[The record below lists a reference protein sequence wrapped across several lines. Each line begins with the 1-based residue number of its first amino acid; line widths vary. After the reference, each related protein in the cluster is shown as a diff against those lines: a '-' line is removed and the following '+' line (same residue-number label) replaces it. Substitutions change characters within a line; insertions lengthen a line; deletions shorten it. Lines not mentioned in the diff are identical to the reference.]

1 MCSRVITIF
10 LTVVPASA
18 TVKRRR
24 GYQTVMWLLA
34 ICAATATAFA
44 QQTAKDLSDASL
56 EELSNI
62 QVYSASKHMQ
72 SASDAPASVT
82 VVTADEIQKYGYRNL
97 ADILRSV
104 PGFYVTYDRDYT
116 FVGVRG
122 FGRLGDWNSRILVL
136 IDGHRIN
143 NNVLGQ
149 AMLGNEFLVDVDM
162 IERVEIV
169 RGPSSSLYGANAFF
183 AVINVITRTA
193 KQVQDWEFSFQRGSF
208 GTDEGRA
215 TYGHQFHDLGV
226 LLSGTFYNS
235 SGQTLFFPQFDSP
248 ATNYGI
254 TRDTDYESYK
264 HILATLTFD
273 GFTLQG
279 LFSTRDK
286 GVPTAYFGAVF
297 NDPADHNVDSHQ
309 YVSLDYQHPIGK
321 WQLDAGTSY
330 DQARLQGP
338 VPEAP
343 SMPGDPIVLSTF
355 SFRGNWWTGD
365 IKVSRDLFERNHL
378 TLGSEIRDNLR
389 QDQGDLLNP
398 PDAFTPVPNSSLI
411 TALYAQDEFGI
422 TSRLTLNA
430 GFRYDHYS
438 TFGGT
443 TNPRAALI
451 FRAAAK
457 TTLKLL
463 YGNAFSAPD
472 VYEISPDFGGFY
484 DNNFKLQPE
493 HIQSLEARAEQGLGE
508 HFQLAGGVYRNRIDD
523 LITLVQVSSDENFQ
537 YQNSGNADALGMDV
551 EVTGRASN
559 GLQGKASFDY
569 VDAYNETSGHPQLN
583 NSPGPMAK
591 LNLIVPL
598 IDQRLSAGVEGQFL
612 GRRLTLLQDSL
623 SSYQVFNVTLLGH
636 TIGKHLDL
644 AASAFNILNKK
655 YFDPG
660 RPEDPEDA
668 IQQDGRSLRIKI
680 TGRF

>member
-1 MCSRVITIF
+1 VPSVPSHPAPGRRWARSQSVFHWLTIF
-10 LTVVPASA
+10 AF
-18 TVKRRR
+18 
-24 GYQTVMWLLA
+24 
-34 ICAATATAFA
+34 TATAVA
-44 QQTAKDLSDASL
+44 QQEKKDLTALSL

-62 QVYSASKHMQ
+62 QVYTASKHMQ
-72 SASDAPASVT
+72 NASDAPASIT
-82 VVTADEIQKYGYRNL
+82 VVDSNEIQRFGYRNL
-97 ADILRSV
+97 ADILRGV
-104 PGFYVTYDRDYT
+104 PGFYLTYDRDYT

-183 AVINVITRTA
+183 AVINVITRTT
-193 KQVQDWEFSFQRGSF
+193 KQVKDWELSFQTGSF
-208 GTDEGRA
+208 GTYEGRA
-215 TYGHQFHDLGV
+215 TYGHQFHGLGV
-226 LLSGTFYNS
+226 LFSGTFYDS
-235 SGQTLFFPQFDSP
+235 KGQRLFFPEFNSP
-248 ATNYGI
+248 ATNNGI
-254 TRDTDYESYK
+254 TSDTDYESYK
-264 HILATLTFD
+264 HILATLTFR

-297 NDPADHNVDSHQ
+297 NDPGDFNVDSHQ
-309 YVSLDYQHPIGK
+309 YVNLGYQHSIEK
-321 WQLDAGTSY
+321 WQVDAHSSY

-343 SMPGDPIVLSTF
+343 VVPGGPVVLDTF
-355 SFRGNWWTGD
+355 SFRGNWWTGEV
-365 IKVSRDLFERNHL
+365 KVSGDLYERNHI

-398 PDAFTPVPNSSLI
+398 PNVFSEEPNSSLI
-411 TALYAQDEFGI
+411 TALYAQDELSI

-430 GFRYDHYS
+430 GVRYDHYS

-443 TNPRAALI
+443 TNPRLALI
-451 FRAAAK
+451 YRPTSK

-463 YGNAFSAPD
+463 YGDAFSAPD
-472 VYEISPDFGGFY
+472 VYEISPDFGSFY
-484 DNNFKLQPE
+484 DDNLKLQPE
-493 HIQSLEARAEQGLGE
+493 HIQSFEARVQQGLGQY
-508 HFQLAGGVYRNRIDD
+508 FQLSSGVYRNRIDD
-523 LITLVQVSSDENFQ
+523 LITLVSVPTDGNFQ
-537 YQNSGNADALGMDV
+537 YQNNGNAQATGMDL
-551 EVTGRASN
+551 EFTGRATN

-569 VDAYNETSGHPQLN
+569 VDAYNDSAGHPSLD
-583 NSPGPMAK
+583 NSPRRLAK
-591 LNLIVPL
+591 FNLTVPL
-598 IDQRLSAGVEGQFL
+598 IEQSLLLGVDGQFL
-612 GRRLTLLQDSL
+612 GRRLTLSQDSL
-623 SSYQVFNVTLLGH
+623 SSYQVFNLTLLGH
-636 TIGKHLDL
+636 EFKKHLDV
-644 AASAFNILNKK
+644 AASVFNVLDKK

-668 IQQDGRSLRIKI
+668 IQQDGRSFRIKI
-680 TGRF
+680 TARF

>member
-1 MCSRVITIF
+1 M
-10 LTVVPASA
+10 
-18 TVKRRR
+18 
-24 GYQTVMWLLA
+24 
-34 ICAATATAFA
+34 A
-44 QQTAKDLSDASL
+44 QQETKDLSEASL
-56 EELSNI
+56 EELTNI

-72 SASDAPASVT
+72 SATEAPASVT

-136 IDGHRIN
+136 IDGHRSN

-169 RGPSSSLYGANAFF
+169 CGPSSSLYGANAFF
-183 AVINVITRTA
+183 AVINVVTRTT
-193 KQVQDWEFSFQRGSF
+193 KQVKDWELSFQTGSF

-215 TYGHQFHDLGV
+215 TYGHQFHNLGV

-235 SGQTLFFPQFDSP
+235 SGQTLFFPQFNSP
-248 ATNYGI
+248 ATNYGV
-254 TRDTDYESYK
+254 TSDTDYESYK
-264 HILATLTFD
+264 HILATLTYH

-297 NDPADHNVDSHQ
+297 NDPGAYNIDSHQ
-309 YVSLDYQHPIGK
+309 YVRLDYQHALGK
-321 WQLDAGTSY
+321 WQLDTGTSY

-343 SMPGDPIVLSTF
+343 LMAGEPVVLSTY
-355 SFRGNWWTGD
+355 SFRGNWWTGEA
-365 IKVSRDLFERNHL
+365 KVSRDLFEGNRL
-378 TLGSEIRDNLR
+378 TLGSEVRDNLR
-389 QDQGDLLNP
+389 QDQGNEVNP
-398 PDAFTPVPNSSLI
+398 PNLFTPEPNSSLI
-411 TALYAQDEFGI
+411 TAFYAQDEFAL

-430 GFRYDHYS
+430 GVRYDHYS

-451 FRAAAK
+451 FRAAEK

-472 VYEISPDFGGFY
+472 VYQTSPDFGAFY
-484 DNNFKLQPE
+484 DDNLKLQPE
-493 HIQSLEARAEQGLGE
+493 RIQSLEARAEQGLGRY
-508 HFQLAGGVYRNRIDD
+508 FQLSGGVYNNQIYN
-523 LITLVQVSSDENFQ
+523 LISLVSVPSDGNFQ
-537 YQNSGNADALGMDV
+537 YQNTGGAQATGMDV
-551 EVTGRASN
+551 ELSGRATS

-569 VDAYNETSGHPQLN
+569 VDAHDDGVGHPALD

-591 LNLIVPL
+591 LNLIVPVAHKWL
-598 IDQRLSAGVEGQFL
+598 FAGVEGQFL
-612 GRRLTLLQDSL
+612 GRRLTLLGDSVG
-623 SSYQVFNVTLLGH
+623 SYQVFNFTLLGH
-636 TIGKHLDL
+636 TVGKHLDV
-644 AASAFNILNKK
+644 AASVFNLLDKK

-660 RPEDPEDA
+660 RPEDPENA
-668 IQQDGRSLRIKI
+668 IQQDGRSVLIKI

>member
-1 MCSRVITIF
+1 VFRWLTIF
-10 LTVVPASA
+10 AF
-18 TVKRRR
+18 
-24 GYQTVMWLLA
+24 
-34 ICAATATAFA
+34 TATAVA
-44 QQTAKDLSDASL
+44 QQEKKDLTVLSL

-62 QVYSASKHMQ
+62 QVYTASKHMQ
-72 SASDAPASVT
+72 NASDAPASIT
-82 VVTADEIQKYGYRNL
+82 VVDSNEIQRFGYRNL

-104 PGFYVTYDRDYT
+104 PGFYLTYDRDYT

-183 AVINVITRTA
+183 AVINVITRTT
-193 KQVQDWEFSFQRGSF
+193 KQVKDWELSFQTGSF
-208 GTDEGRA
+208 GTYEGRA
-215 TYGHQFHDLGV
+215 TYGHQFHGLGV
-226 LLSGTFYNS
+226 LFSGTFYDS
-235 SGQTLFFPQFDSP
+235 KGQRLFFPEFNSP
-248 ATNYGI
+248 ATNNGI
-254 TRDTDYESYK
+254 TSDTDYESYK
-264 HILATLTFD
+264 HILAALTFR

-286 GVPTAYFGAVF
+286 GVPTAYFGGVF
-297 NDPADHNVDSHQ
+297 NDPGDFNVDSHQ
-309 YVSLDYQHPIGK
+309 YVNLGYQHSIRK
-321 WQLDAGTSY
+321 WQLDAHTSY

-343 SMPGDPIVLSTF
+343 VMAGDPVVLDTF
-355 SFRGNWWTGD
+355 SFRGNWWTGEV
-365 IKVSRDLFERNHL
+365 KVSGDLMERNHV

-398 PDAFTPVPNSSLI
+398 PNVFSEEPNSSLI
-411 TALYAQDEFGI
+411 TAVYAQDELSI

-430 GFRYDHYS
+430 GVRYDHYS

-443 TNPRAALI
+443 TNPRLALI
-451 FRAAAK
+451 YRPTSK

-463 YGNAFSAPD
+463 YGDAFSAPD
-472 VYEISPDFGGFY
+472 VYEISPDFGSFY
-484 DNNFKLQPE
+484 DDNLKLQPE
-493 HIQSLEARAEQGLGE
+493 HIQSFEARVQQGLGQY
-508 HFQLAGGVYRNRIDD
+508 FQLSSGVYRNRIDD
-523 LITLVQVSSDENFQ
+523 LITLVSVPTDGNFQ
-537 YQNSGNADALGMDV
+537 YQNNGNAQATGMDV
-551 EVTGRASN
+551 EFTGRATN

-569 VDAYNETSGHPQLN
+569 VDAYDDSAGHPSLD
-583 NSPGPMAK
+583 NSPRHLAK
-591 LNLIVPL
+591 FNLTVPL
-598 IDQRLSAGVEGQFL
+598 IEQSLLLGVEGQFL
-612 GRRLTLLQDSL
+612 GRRLTLSQDTL
-623 SSYQVFNVTLLGH
+623 SSYQVFNLTLLGH
-636 TIGKHLDL
+636 EFQKHLDV
-644 AASAFNILNKK
+644 AASVFNVLDKK

-668 IQQDGRSLRIKI
+668 IQQDGRSFRIKI
-680 TGRF
+680 TARF

>member
-1 MCSRVITIF
+1 MYGRLSTI
-10 LTVVPASA
+10 LPTVRRGLAGR
-18 TVKRRR
+18 RRR
-24 GYQTVMWLLA
+24 GSRNAICLLA
-34 ICAATATAFA
+34 IFAITAIAMA
-44 QQTAKDLSDASL
+44 QQETKDLSEASL
-56 EELSNI
+56 EELTNI

-72 SASDAPASVT
+72 SATEAPASVT

-136 IDGHRIN
+136 IDGHRSN

-169 RGPSSSLYGANAFF
+169 CGPSSSLYGANAFF
-183 AVINVITRTA
+183 AVINVVTRTT
-193 KQVQDWEFSFQRGSF
+193 KQVKDWELSFQTGSF

-215 TYGHQFHDLGV
+215 TYGHQFHNLGV

-235 SGQTLFFPQFDSP
+235 SGQTLFFPQFNSP
-248 ATNYGI
+248 ATNYGV
-254 TRDTDYESYK
+254 TSDTDYESYK
-264 HILATLTFD
+264 HILATLTYH

-297 NDPADHNVDSHQ
+297 NDPGAYNIDSHQ
-309 YVSLDYQHPIGK
+309 YVRLDYQHALGK
-321 WQLDAGTSY
+321 WQLDTGTSY

-343 SMPGDPIVLSTF
+343 LMAGEPVVLSTY
-355 SFRGNWWTGD
+355 SFRGNWWTGEA
-365 IKVSRDLFERNHL
+365 KVSRDLFEGNRL
-378 TLGSEIRDNLR
+378 TLGSEVRDNLR
-389 QDQGDLLNP
+389 QDQGNEVNP
-398 PDAFTPVPNSSLI
+398 PNLFTPEPNSSLI
-411 TALYAQDEFGI
+411 TAFYAQDEFAL

-430 GFRYDHYS
+430 GVRYDHYS

-451 FRAAAK
+451 FRAAEK

-472 VYEISPDFGGFY
+472 VYQTSPDFGAFY
-484 DNNFKLQPE
+484 DDNLKLQPE
-493 HIQSLEARAEQGLGE
+493 RIQSLEARAEQGLGRY
-508 HFQLAGGVYRNRIDD
+508 FQLSGGVYNNQIYN
-523 LITLVQVSSDENFQ
+523 LISLVSVPSDGNFQ
-537 YQNSGNADALGMDV
+537 YQNTGGAQATGMDV
-551 EVTGRASN
+551 ELSGRATS

-569 VDAYNETSGHPQLN
+569 VDAHDDGVGHPALD

-591 LNLIVPL
+591 LNLIVPVAHKWL
-598 IDQRLSAGVEGQFL
+598 FAGVEGQFL
-612 GRRLTLLQDSL
+612 GRRLTLLGDSV
-623 SSYQVFNVTLLGH
+623 SSYQVFNFTLLGH
-636 TIGKHLDL
+636 TVGKHLDV
-644 AASAFNILNKK
+644 AASVFNLLDKK

-660 RPEDPEDA
+660 RPEDPENA
-668 IQQDGRSLRIKI
+668 IQQDGRSVLIKI